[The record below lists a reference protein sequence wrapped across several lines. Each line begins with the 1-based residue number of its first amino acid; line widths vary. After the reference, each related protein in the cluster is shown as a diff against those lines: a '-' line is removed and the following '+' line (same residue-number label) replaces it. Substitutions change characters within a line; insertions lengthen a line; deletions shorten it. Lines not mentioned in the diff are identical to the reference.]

1 MARATATGRERVRDA
16 VGRAAPAIE
25 QGREDGERERRLP
38 DATAAA
44 LREAGLFKLWT
55 PREYGGDEV
64 DLPLF
69 MEAVEEVSRIDGAAG
84 WTFANLAGG
93 ALLTAFLPEAGAGE
107 VYRHGPNVTIGGSV
121 VPNGRAVPVEGGY
134 RLSGRWPL
142 VSGCHHADWLACVAL
157 VLDGETPRTA
167 PTGAPDLQ
175 VMFIPR
181 GEAEILDTWYS
192 LGLRGT
198 GSTDVAVEEVLVPE
212 RRASALFGAPVRVA
226 GPLYRIGVLPLF
238 SMALACVLL
247 GTARS
252 GIEAFV
258 TLAKAKTPTM
268 SQTGLAARPTIHAEV
283 ARATAMV
290 ESARAY
296 LYRVAED
303 LTAAVAAT
311 GAVPDELEAS
321 RRLACATAGAA
332 CPRAVAQVY
341 ALAGA
346 TPVYAGHPLE
356 RCLRDIH
363 TASQHL
369 AVSPVWWEKTGQF
382 YFGQGLGMP

>member
-1 MARATATGRERVRDA
+1 MRDA
-16 VGRAAPAIE
+16 VERAAPAIE

-64 DLPLF
+64 DLPSF

-84 WTFANLAGG
+84 WTFANLAAG
-93 ALLTAFLPEAGAGE
+93 AVLTAFLPGEGARG
-107 VYRHGPNVTIGGSV
+107 VYGRGPNVAIGGSV
-121 VPNGRAVPVEGGY
+121 VPNGRAVPVEGGF

-142 VSGCHHADWLACVAL
+142 ASGCHHADWLACVAL
-157 VLDGETPRTA
+157 VLDGETPRMA
-167 PTGAPDLQ
+167 PTGAPDFR
-175 VMFIPR
+175 VMFFPQ
-181 GEAEILDTWYS
+181 GEAEILDTWHS

-198 GSTDVAVEEVLVPE
+198 GSTDVAVEEVFVPE
-212 RRASALFGAPVRVA
+212 RLASGLFAAPVQVGGA
-226 GPLYRIGVLPLF
+226 LYRIGILPLY

-247 GTARS
+247 GTARA

-258 TLAKAKTPTM
+258 TLARAKTPTM
-268 SQTGLAARPTIHAEV
+268 SQTGLAVRPTVHAEV
-283 ARATAMV
+283 ARATALV

-296 LYRVAED
+296 LYRVAEG
-303 LTAAVAAT
+303 LTAAVAA
-311 GAVPDELEAS
+311 GGGVPDELEAS
-321 RRLACATAGAA
+321 RRLACAGAGAA
-332 CPRAVAQVY
+332 CPAAVDLVY

-356 RCLRDIH
+356 RCLRDVR

-369 AVSPVWWEKTGQF
+369 AFSPVWWEKTGQF